1 MFRTGFWWVY
11 RTQVCTRNYT
21 TISYKGVLIRLIT
34 HSFNPTRAQ
43 EALEQVIS
51 AALVGR
57 ASAGNVRGTEVQGTF
72 VTCHGINIRP
82 AHGLNSHNIP
92 QKKRGFQ
99 SATSSRE
106 SYASTKFPRL
116 PCSLVARDEQWLA
129 HLKTTASFAKFQDR
143 PRRDAGHEVS
153 KEPHT
158 IHVCGVLQAV
168 EAFLTRISTSTVT
181 AVCMLSPKP

>member
-11 RTQVCTRNYT
+11 CTQVCTRNYT

-92 QKKRGFQ
+92 QKK
-99 SATSSRE
+99 TW
-106 SYASTKFPRL
+106 FPKRNF
-116 PCSLVARDEQWLA
+116 V
-129 HLKTTASFAKFQDR
+129 
-143 PRRDAGHEVS
+143 
-153 KEPHT
+153 
-158 IHVCGVLQAV
+158 
-168 EAFLTRISTSTVT
+168 TRI
-181 AVCMLSPKP
+181 VCFDQVSPVALFLGGEG